1 MTAASPTPAP
11 HPLRRVLGIAAVLAA
26 TAVAAW
32 WTWPHPDLTLEV
44 ARGGIGSVVDRFG
57 RRSALPDTLFLQARG
72 RETTVRIINR
82 DTARATLGIFP
93 SAPGES
99 RDFTIATPG
108 VYGGFCSAHPTRQ
121 RLTYV
126 VR

>member
-1 MTAASPTPAP
+1 MN
-11 HPLRRVLGIAAVLAA
+11 RLAA
-26 TAVAAW
+26 PEPRSFRRAVGLGGIIALTGLAAW
-32 WTWPHPDLTLEV
+32 WTWPHPDLVLDV

-57 RRSALPDTLFLQARG
+57 RRAPLPDTIFLQARG
-72 RETTVRIINR
+72 RETTVRIVNH

-108 VYGGFCSAHPTRQ
+108 VYGGFCSAHPKRQ

>member
-1 MTAASPTPAP
+1 MTGSRRALAVAGVLIATAA
-11 HPLRRVLGIAAVLAA
+11 
-26 TAVAAW
+26 AAW
-32 WTWPHPDLTLEV
+32 WTWPHPDLELDV

-57 RRSALPDTLFLQARG
+57 RRRPLPDTLYLQARG
-72 RETTVRIINR
+72 HETTVRVVNR
-82 DTARATLGIFP
+82 DTTAATLGIFP
-93 SAPGES
+93 ARPGET

-108 VYGGFCSAHPTRQ
+108 VYGGYCSAHPTRQ